1 MPRYINTENVPALF
15 DEEYK
20 KTRKLIRQGETHLDN
35 LAEGF
40 IEAARVIQRMPT
52 ADVVERKRGEWIEK
66 THDWDFG
73 DYIDYTCSIC
83 GIREQNKRK
92 FCPECGADM
101 RGDRDDQA

>member
-1 MPRYINTENVPALF
+1 MTENEQIAEMAKIAAKSDDTCRAATVAKGI
-15 DEEYK
+15 YNAGY
-20 KTRKLIRQGETHLDN
+20 RK
-35 LAEGF
+35 
-40 IEAARVIQRMPT
+40 
-52 ADVVERKRGEWIEK
+52 VERGEWIEK

-101 RGDRDDQA
+101 RGE